1 MNFETKRFNWT
12 IQTFE
17 QLTVAELYDILN
29 LRTEVFVIEQ
39 DCIYQ
44 DMDYSDQKALHLL
57 GKDGDKLVAYARI
70 FDANIKYKEA
80 SIGRVVT
87 HPSFR
92 SIGLGKIL
100 MQQALS
106 YCKENFP
113 KQNIRISA
121 QCYLERFYQNLGFEI
136 VSAIYKEDG
145 IDHQEMLFKV

>member
-1 MNFETKRFNWT
+1 MLIIKVKSFDTLST
-12 IQTFE
+12 S
-17 QLTVAELYDILN
+17 ELYHILQ
-29 LRTEVFVIEQ
+29 LRSEVFVVEQ
-39 DCIYQ
+39 DAAYL
-44 DMDYSDQKALHLL
+44 DADKKDYKGTHVLQYKGSTLA
-57 GKDGDKLVAYARI
+57 AYARVLPPGVS
-70 FDANIKYKEA
+70 YKEA